1 MSMQVMTVN
10 KHVALRVQTS
20 MKGMGKTGLMI
31 LEPGTKL
38 IYIGL
43 VTNPITKNT
52 LAVVQAGATSAPFV
66 IPYDQPKMPIEWEE
80 EQQYKD

>member
-1 MSMQVMTVN
+1 MSIQIMTVN

-20 MKGMGKTGLMI
+20 MKGAGKTGLMI

-43 VTNPITKNT
+43 VTNPITKDT
-52 LAVVQAGATSAPFV
+52 LAVVQAGPSSAPFV
-66 IPYDQPKMPIEWEE
+66 IPYDQPKMPIDWDTE
-80 EQQYKD
+80 D